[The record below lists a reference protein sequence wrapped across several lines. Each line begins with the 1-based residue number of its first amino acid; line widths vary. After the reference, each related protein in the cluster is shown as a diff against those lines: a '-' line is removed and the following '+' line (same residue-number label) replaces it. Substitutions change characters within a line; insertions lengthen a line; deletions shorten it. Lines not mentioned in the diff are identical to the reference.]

1 VILVSIDVKLT
12 ELRQKQDETL
22 TAYYKK
28 IIDLMQR
35 IKIKNRSI
43 FQDITSSLFS
53 FESAMLNIILRTF
66 IRELFEFEIRR
77 E

>member
-1 VILVSIDVKLT
+1 MILVSIDVKLT